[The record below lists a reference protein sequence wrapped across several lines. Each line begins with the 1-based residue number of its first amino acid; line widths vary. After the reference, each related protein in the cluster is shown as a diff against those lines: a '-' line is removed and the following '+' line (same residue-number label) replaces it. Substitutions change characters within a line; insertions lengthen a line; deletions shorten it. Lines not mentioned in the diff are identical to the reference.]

1 MGWESGAESFERL
14 GAVPF
19 CHPSNSCAPIG
30 VQSVH
35 AISARVQTAD
45 KHRFGQTILRY
56 NSFSASEFWSRVYS
70 LHGLLP

>member
-1 MGWESGAESFERL
+1 MGWESGAESFEAL
-14 GAVPF
+14 WSGSV
-19 CHPSNSCAPIG
+19 CHPSNSGAPIG

-56 NSFSASEFWSRVYS
+56 NSLV
-70 LHGLLP
+70 H